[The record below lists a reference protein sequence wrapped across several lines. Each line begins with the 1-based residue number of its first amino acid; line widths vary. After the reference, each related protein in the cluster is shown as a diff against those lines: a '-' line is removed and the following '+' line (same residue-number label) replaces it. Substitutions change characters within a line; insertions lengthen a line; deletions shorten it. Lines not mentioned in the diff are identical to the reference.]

1 MALTALLG
9 LLSPCIAAIPEQS
22 DAFYVCDNS
31 NVISQSTEE
40 YICSENYRLYDL
52 DEGAEVVV
60 VTVDFLDG
68 YNAEE
73 YSYEIFNSWAL
84 GDKEENNGVLILLCP
99 GEEKYWLMSGTG
111 LASSALSAAG
121 LSKIASEYLEAP
133 FDAGDYD
140 KAALDTFKAVVSE
153 IDSYYGVSQRDIEE
167 YSSGGYY
174 ETGAEVRGYSSYS
187 PFGGF
192 GTIIAIIFGLIIISA
207 IISSFTRPGGRGGF
221 GGGRGGG
228 RTVIFMP
235 RPGRPGGFGGSRGP
249 RPGGFGGSFGGSRGG
264 GFGGSRGGFGGG
276 RRGGGG
282 GSRGGGAGRR

>member
-22 DAFYVCDNS
+22 DAFYVCDTS

-40 YICSENYRLYDL
+40 YICSENHRLYDL

-84 GDKEENNGVLILLCP
+84 GDKDENNGVLILLCP

-174 ETGAEVRGYSSYS
+174 ETGAEGQGYSSHS

-192 GTIIAIIFGLIIISA
+192 GAIIAIIFVLIIISV

-235 RPGRPGGFGGSRGP
+235 GPRRPGGFGGSRGP

>member
-174 ETGAEVRGYSSYS
+174 ETGAEVQGYSSYT

-192 GTIIAIIFGLIIISA
+192 GTIIAIIIILIIISA

-221 GGGRGGG
+221 GGGSRR

-235 RPGRPGGFGGSRGP
+235 GPGRPGGFRGFRGP
-249 RPGGFGGSFGGSRGG
+249 RPGGFGGFGGSRGG
-264 GFGGSRGGFGGG
+264 GSRGGSFGG

>member
-235 RPGRPGGFGGSRGP
+235 RPGRPGGFGGFRGP
-249 RPGGFGGSFGGSRGG
+249 RPGGFGGS
-264 GFGGSRGGFGGG
+264 FGGSRGGFGGG

>member
-99 GEEKYWLMSGTG
+99 GEEKYWLMSGAG

-192 GTIIAIIFGLIIISA
+192 GTIIAIIFGLIIISV

-235 RPGRPGGFGGSRGP
+235 GPRRPGGFGGFRGP
-249 RPGGFGGSFGGSRGG
+249 RPGGFGG

>member
-60 VTVDFLDG
+60 VTVDFLDS

-192 GTIIAIIFGLIIISA
+192 GAIIAIIIILIIISA
-207 IISSFTRPGGRGGF
+207 IISSLTRPGGRGGF

-235 RPGRPGGFGGSRGP
+235 GPRRPGGFRGFRGP
-249 RPGGFGGSFGGSRGG
+249 RPGGFGGFGGSRGG
-264 GFGGSRGGFGGG
+264 GSRGGSFGG

>member
-140 KAALDTFKAVVSE
+140 KAALNTFKAVVSE

-235 RPGRPGGFGGSRGP
+235 RPGRLGGFGGSRGP

>member
-31 NVISQSTEE
+31 NVISQSIEE

-192 GTIIAIIFGLIIISA
+192 GAIIAIIIILIIISA
-207 IISSFTRPGGRGGF
+207 IISSLTRPGGRGGF

-235 RPGRPGGFGGSRGP
+235 GPRRPGGFRGFRGP
-249 RPGGFGGSFGGSRGG
+249 RPGGFGGFGGSRGG
-264 GFGGSRGGFGGG
+264 GSRGGSFGG

>member
-99 GEEKYWLMSGTG
+99 GEEKYWLMSGAV
-111 LASSALSAAG
+111 LSS
-121 LSKIASEYLEAP
+121 
-133 FDAGDYD
+133 
-140 KAALDTFKAVVSE
+140 
-153 IDSYYGVSQRDIEE
+153 
-167 YSSGGYY
+167 
-174 ETGAEVRGYSSYS
+174 
-187 PFGGF
+187 
-192 GTIIAIIFGLIIISA
+192 
-207 IISSFTRPGGRGGF
+207 
-221 GGGRGGG
+221 
-228 RTVIFMP
+228 
-235 RPGRPGGFGGSRGP
+235 
-249 RPGGFGGSFGGSRGG
+249 
-264 GFGGSRGGFGGG
+264 
-276 RRGGGG
+276 
-282 GSRGGGAGRR
+282 